1 MYHGYFFKIIET
13 NENKPLG
20 KSEKFFTQIMTIL
33 NVMNASLS
41 RVFLSLLAWPP
52 RFDKYNHC
60 QQGLNENAII
70 FMVD

>member
-41 RVFLSLLAWPP
+41 RVFLSLLA
-52 RFDKYNHC
+52 
-60 QQGLNENAII
+60 
-70 FMVD
+70 